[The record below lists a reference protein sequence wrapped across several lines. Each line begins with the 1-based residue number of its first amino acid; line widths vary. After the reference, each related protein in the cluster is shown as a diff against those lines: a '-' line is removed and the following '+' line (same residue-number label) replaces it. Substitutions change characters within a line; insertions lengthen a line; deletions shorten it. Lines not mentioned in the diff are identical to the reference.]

1 MDRQLERQPPAF
13 HLDQDRRRNLELLA
27 DYLAKLDQAT
37 PETGKANQ

>member
-1 MDRQLERQPPAF
+1 MDRHLERQPRPF
-13 HLDQDRRRNLELLA
+13 TWTKTTDEILNSLA